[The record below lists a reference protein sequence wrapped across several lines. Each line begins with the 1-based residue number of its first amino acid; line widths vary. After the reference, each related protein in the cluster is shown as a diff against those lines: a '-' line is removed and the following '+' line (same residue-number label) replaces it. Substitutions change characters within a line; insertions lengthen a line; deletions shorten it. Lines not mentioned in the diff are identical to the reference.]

1 MVCGVALLMIFS
13 ISCFLSLHIISYS
26 ALNGRTSLGTTFS
39 FEAPAAATMMLD
51 GLIND
56 DFMISHEGE
65 LLVVVVGLRFIGRD
79 FGSVESSE

>member
-1 MVCGVALLMIFS
+1 MIFS

-39 FEAPAAATMMLD
+39 FEAPAAAATMMLD

-56 DFMISHEGE
+56 DFIISHEGE